1 VSNNVWDFPSPNR
14 CVIGTVGQPGERAFY
29 LQVSQDH
36 RLATL
41 AIEKMQAA
49 LLVDRLDELLTQVG
63 ALGHPVA
70 AETMDNEPLIT
81 PIVED
86 FALSAMSLSW
96 DSDSQC
102 VILECETRSDESVL
116 PVDNVV
122 IVRAVLT
129 ASAASEFIRRTR
141 SVLAAG
147 RPPCP
152 LCSMPLEPSGHI
164 CPRANGYRRQL

>member
-1 VSNNVWDFPSPNR
+1 VSDNVWDFPSPKR

-29 LQVSQDH
+29 LQVSQEH
-36 RLATL
+36 KLATL

-49 LLVDRLDELLTQVG
+49 LLAERLDELLAQVG
-63 ALGHPVA
+63 LISQPA
-70 AETMDNEPLIT
+70 ATQIMDNEPLIT

-86 FALSAMSLSW
+86 FSVSAMSLSW
-96 DSDSQC
+96 DSENHH
-102 VILECETRSDESVL
+102 VILECETTSDESAL
-116 PVDNVV
+116 PIENAV
-122 IVRAVLT
+122 IVRTVLT
-129 ASAASEFIRRTR
+129 VDAAMEFVRRTR

-152 LCSMPLEPSGHI
+152 LCSMPLDSEGHI

>member
-1 VSNNVWDFPSPNR
+1 VSDNVWDFPSPKR

-29 LQVSQDH
+29 LQVSQEH

-49 LLVDRLDELLTQVG
+49 LLADRLDELLSQVVV
-63 ALGHPVA
+63 LGQPA
-70 AETMDNEPLIT
+70 AAQSMDNEPLIT

-86 FALSAMSLSW
+86 FSVNAMSLSW
-96 DSDSQC
+96 DSENQR
-102 VILECETRSDESVL
+102 VILECETTSDESAL
-116 PVDNVV
+116 PVNDVV
-122 IVRAVLT
+122 IVRTILT
-129 ASAASEFIRRTR
+129 VDAAMEFVRRTR

-152 LCSMPLEPSGHI
+152 LCSMPLETEGHI